1 MEADRIQVDLSR
13 IEPLALF
20 GEKDS
25 NLRRLEEQFDVSAVL
40 RQGVLTLTGTNPKL
54 RRAAEVVREL
64 VARVSRGHVVEPG
77 DVEYLAT
84 LQEEEGPQ
92 AVANAAPPR
101 ELTFEKGRVQLKS
114 QGQET
119 YVKAIQEHDV
129 VFGIGPAGT
138 GKTYLAVAMAVQ
150 ALKSRKVERI
160 VLTRPAV
167 EAGEKLGF
175 LPGTFEEKIDP
186 YLRPLYDALRD
197 FIAFDKVRRF
207 QEMGVL
213 EIAPLAYMRG
223 RTLSRA
229 FVVLD
234 EAQNT
239 TLGQMKMFLTR
250 LGVASQAV
258 ITGDVTQIDL
268 VNREDSGL
276 VQVERILDGTE
287 GISFVRFLP
296 RDVVR
301 HRLVKAIL
309 RAFELHEAA
318 VEAAKDHPPAPS
330 RPDAGQDGSNRG

>member
-1 MEADRIQVDLSR
+1 MPVLASDTHRLQIDLSR
-13 IEPLALF
+13 IEPLALV

-25 NLRRLEEQFDVSAVL
+25 NLRHLEERFHVTAVL
-40 RQGVLTLTGTNPKL
+40 RQGLLTLSGEEADV
-54 RRAAEVVREL
+54 RRAATIVREL
-64 VARVSRGHVVEPG
+64 ADRVERGDVVESR
-77 DVEYLAT
+77 DIEYLAA
-84 LQEEEGPQ
+84 LQDEDGPD
-92 AVANAAPPR
+92 AVAGSRPSR
-101 ELTFEKGRVQLKS
+101 ELVFERGRVQLKS
-114 QGQET
+114 KGQEA
-119 YVKAIQEHDV
+119 YVEAIADHDI

-150 ALKSRKVERI
+150 ALRNREVERI
-160 VLTRPAV
+160 ILTRPAV

-186 YLRPLYDALRD
+186 YLRPLYDALHD
-197 FIAFDKVRRF
+197 FIPHDKLRRY

-239 TLGQMKMFLTR
+239 TLKQMKMFLTR
-250 LGVASQAV
+250 IGARSRAV

-268 VNREDSGL
+268 VDPRESGL
-276 VQVERILDGTE
+276 VQVESILRNVE
-287 GISFVRFLP
+287 GIGFVRFLA

-301 HRLVKAIL
+301 HRLVQSIL
-309 RAFELHEAA
+309 KAFERYETATAA
-318 VEAAKDHPPAPS
+318 EDDPVNKAKNETH
-330 RPDAGQDGSNRG
+330 Q

>member
-1 MEADRIQVDLSR
+1 MDSESIQLDFTR
-13 IEPLALF
+13 IEPIALF
-20 GEKDS
+20 GERDR
-25 NLRRLEEQFDVSAVL
+25 NLRRLEEQFAVSAVL
-40 RQGVLTLTGTNPKL
+40 RDGVLTLSGPNPNVEQ
-54 RRAAEVVREL
+54 AADVVREL
-64 VARVSRGHVVEPG
+64 ADRAAQGHLVEPR
-77 DVEYLAT
+77 DVEYLAE
-84 LQEEEGPQ
+84 LLAEEGPE
-92 AVANAAPPR
+92 AVASAGPIT
-101 ELTFEKGRVQLKS
+101 ELVFERTRVQLKS
-114 QGQET
+114 RGQED
-119 YVKAIQEHDV
+119 YVAAMRKHDV

-150 ALKSRKVERI
+150 ALKSREVERI
-160 VLTRPAV
+160 ILTRPAV

-197 FIAFDKVRRF
+197 FIPFEKLRRY

-239 TLGQMKMFLTR
+239 TLKQMKMFLTR
-250 LGVASQAV
+250 LGARSRAV
-258 ITGDVTQIDL
+258 ITGDITQIDL
-268 VNREDSGL
+268 VDPEDSGL
-276 VQVERILDGTE
+276 VRVQRILEGTR

-301 HRLVKAIL
+301 HRLIKAIL
-309 RAFELHEAA
+309 EAFEQHENN
-318 VEAAKDHPPAPS
+318 EKPKDHAPGT
-330 RPDAGQDGSNRG
+330 A

>member
-1 MEADRIQVDLSR
+1 METDKKSGKGSHPGPAHSVPIDLSH
-13 IEPLALF
+13 IEPLALL
-20 GEKDS
+20 GEKDAT
-25 NLRRLEEQFDVSAVL
+25 LRRLEAAFQVRGVL
-40 RQGVLTLTGTNPKL
+40 RDGVLTLNGASPHL
-54 RRAAEVVREL
+54 EQAADVFREL
-64 VARVSRGHVVEPG
+64 VNRVTRGQVVDAQ
-77 DVEYLAT
+77 DVEYLAQ
-84 LQEEEGPQ
+84 LRLEEGSD
-92 AVANAAPPR
+92 AVVNGGPLG
-101 ELTFEKGRVQLKS
+101 ELVFELRTVQVKS
-114 QGQET
+114 HGQQT
-119 YVKAIQEHDV
+119 YVDAIRAHDV

-150 ALKSRKVERI
+150 ALRQKKVERI

-197 FIAFDKVRRF
+197 FIPFEKLRRF

-239 TLGQMKMFLTR
+239 TLAQMKMFLTR
-250 LGVASQAV
+250 LGVHSVAV
-258 ITGDVTQIDL
+258 ITGDVTQVDL
-268 VNREDSGL
+268 VNPEESGL
-276 VQVERILDGTE
+276 IQARKILAGTE
-287 GISFVRFLP
+287 GIAFIDFHP

-309 RAFELHEAA
+309 AAFSRFEE
-318 VEAAKDHPPAPS
+318 ERDAKKGA
-330 RPDAGQDGSNRG
+330 